1 MSPRKINLG
10 IQIRTQGQQSSQN
23 TILKCAKTAE
33 EVGFEEL
40 YVVDHIAI
48 PPDDAEG
55 SGGRYLDPLSV
66 LNYLAAKTKTVAL
79 CTGVLVLPYRP
90 ILPTAKVV
98 ATLQELSGN
107 RLKLGLGVGWMS
119 AEFKALGV
127 DRSQR
132 GRLFNEGLEF
142 LNRAFSSDCI
152 SENDQEFMFL
162 PRPSRPPFLI
172 GGNAEYAFDRA
183 VAYGDGWIP
192 MAGKNIGKFRA
203 PIKELRDR
211 FFEAEKGEP
220 EIAFFTR
227 LAYEENGRISDQ
239 IEQMIDVGATTII
252 HGGVRYRDSI
262 EFFDIASAIAIAR
275 SK

>member
-1 MSPRKINLG
+1 MLCSPLTIWYGFGNSTSL
-10 IQIRTQGQQSSQN
+10 IRRLFEDIESFSKT
-23 TILKCAKTAE
+23 THILISKRF
-33 EVGFEEL
+33 V
-40 YVVDHIAI
+40 
-48 PPDDAEG
+48 
-55 SGGRYLDPLSV
+55 
-66 LNYLAAKTKTVAL
+66 
-79 CTGVLVLPYRP
+79 
-90 ILPTAKVV
+90 
-98 ATLQELSGN
+98 GN
-107 RLKLGLGVGWMS
+107 RH
-119 AEFKALGV
+119 F
-127 DRSQR
+127 
-132 GRLFNEGLEF
+132 
-142 LNRAFSSDCI
+142 DCI

-172 GGNAEYAFDRA
+172 GGTAEYAFDRA

-211 FFEAEKGEP
+211 FFEADKGEP